1 MILLEIYKDA
11 ILPSSKLRVLAEQHP
26 DDNTIPVDPTI
37 AQHKLSTIRNL
48 RQEVP
53 LDLSVSN
60 AMHLRELAIAL
71 LDLDPNTPTLQA
83 VPLLL
88 EAMYLQLINFPEVN
102 DTTTSTTFYVSE
114 QAYDALRILTAPQTI
129 SIILNTPI
137 PEQPIIHRSQP
148 RSKTLYLTLNKEHLL
163 HLEAIGRTLITRYN
177 NEQYDSIALDWI
189 GCNVGY
195 NPTEP
200 NPNNPLTYK
209 NI

>member
-11 ILPSSKLRVLAEQHP
+11 ILPSSKLRILAEQQP
-26 DDNTIPVDPTI
+26 ADNTIPINPTI
-37 AQHKLSTIRNL
+37 AQHKLSTIRDQ
-48 RQEVP
+48 RIEAP
-53 LDLSVSN
+53 LDLSISN

-71 LDLDPNTPTLQA
+71 LALDPNTPTLQA

-88 EAMYLQLINFPEVN
+88 EAIYLGLLAFPQVN
-102 DTTTSTTFYVSE
+102 DATSSTSFYISE
-114 QAYDALRILTAPQTI
+114 QAYDALRLLTAPQTI

-148 RSKTLYLTLNKEHLL
+148 RSKTLYLTLNRDQLL

-189 GCNVGY
+189 GCNIPVQ
-195 NPTEP
+195 T
-200 NPNNPLTYK
+200 T
-209 NI
+209 